1 MADSHITK
9 NALATAMK
17 QLMETTPFAKIS
29 VGEICERCQMN
40 RKSFYYHFKD
50 KYDLVNWIFYTEFI
64 GAVQMKD
71 YADGWAFFDDICA
84 YFYENRPF
92 YTNALQVQ
100 GQDSVRDYFKEILQT
115 IMRGYMKD
123 FLREDKNASFFAVF
137 FADAFAAA
145 IERWLTE
152 NPPMPPG
159 EFVSLLKTALGGVPL
174 QTK

>member
-1 MADSHITK
+1 M
-9 NALATAMK
+9 
-17 QLMETTPFAKIS
+17 
-29 VGEICERCQMN
+29 
-40 RKSFYYHFKD
+40 
-50 KYDLVNWIFYTEFI
+50 NWIFYTEFI

-100 GQDSVRDYFKEILQT
+100 GQDSFRDYFKKILQT
-115 IMRGYMKD
+115 IMRGYMKE